1 MTGFLMMSQPFD
13 DYQFITPLAR
23 KVSSVLYLAQSA
35 RDATDK
41 VVFKIFDA
49 IYLDTEQK
57 QKKFLQEVDKL
68 KQLHHPYIL
77 PVLDG
82 GIENGQPFLVSRYA
96 PLNSLRSRLGPSAS
110 VSLSVDEALQIIVR
124 VGQALAYA
132 HSWNIVHGNI
142 KPENVL
148 FDVDNKALLADFTPH
163 SIISSHIPDQSSDAY
178 MLSYLAPEQI
188 VGTVSAESDQYA
200 LGCLAY
206 ELLSG
211 QLPFTR
217 NASEAPTPLPEH
229 VEGAILKA
237 LSINP
242 SERHASVATF
252 IEVLTARSLK
262 VTISAPMSP
271 VKTLLPEMTMLP
283 QAARGT
289 SDALTALVGF
299 APATRSLPGP
309 AVAVTQLPEEPT
321 IASVATVQDVI
332 PEPAIATPV
341 NAPAYQRR
349 KLWIFLACACVVTLI
364 TGCISAYL
372 LLSQKS
378 TQAGPS
384 TTVLQMEA
392 TAMPTRVHVTPT
404 VPGKGTA
411 TPATAPN
418 VSATVAAI
426 SNVSATP
433 TTVAQKVVP
442 TPTVQPTVAATTAPT
457 PTATPKPTPTPKPKL
472 TPTPKATATPAPTAT
487 PTTAAC
493 KCLLFCCS
501 G

>member
-1 MTGFLMMSQPFD
+1 MMSQPFD
-13 DYQFITPLAR
+13 EYQFITPLAR
-23 KVSSVLYLAQSA
+23 KVSSVLYLAQSV
-35 RDATDK
+35 REATDK

-57 QKKFLQEVDKL
+57 QKKFLQEIEKL

-82 GIENGQPFLVSRYA
+82 GIENGQPFLISRYA
-96 PLNSLRSRLGPSAS
+96 PMNSLRSRLAPSTS
-110 VSLSVDEALQIIVR
+110 MRMPVDDALQIIVR

-148 FDVDNKALLADFTPH
+148 FDADNKALLADFTPH
-163 SIISSHIPDQSSDAY
+163 SIILSHIPDQSSDAH

-211 QLPFTR
+211 QVPFTR

-229 VEGAILKA
+229 IEGAILKA

-242 SERHASVATF
+242 SERHTSVAAF
-252 IEVLTARSLK
+252 IEALTARSLK

-271 VKTLLPEMTMLP
+271 VNTPVPEIAMLLET
-283 QAARGT
+283 ARAT
-289 SDALTALVGF
+289 SDAMAALAGF
-299 APATRSLPGP
+299 VPATQRLPEPAIAVAPASMVP
-309 AVAVTQLPEEPT
+309 AVA
-321 IASVATVQDVI
+321 SMATVQSVI
-332 PEPAIATPV
+332 PEPAMTVSVA
-341 NAPAYQRR
+341 APAHQKR
-349 KLWIFLACACVVTLI
+349 KIWVLLACACVVTLI

-372 LLSQKS
+372 MFSQKS

-384 TTVLQMEA
+384 TTVLQLEA
-392 TAMPTRVHVTPT
+392 TAVPTSVPVTPT
-404 VPGKGTA
+404 VAAKA
-411 TPATAPN
+411 T
-418 VSATVAAI
+418 
-426 SNVSATP
+426 ATP
-433 TTVAQKVVP
+433 TTASNVSVPAAAISSVSVTPTAIVQKVVP
-442 TPTVQPTVAATTAPT
+442 TPTVRPTTAPT

-472 TPTPKATATPAPTAT
+472 TPTPKPTATSAPTAT
-487 PTTAAC
+487 PTRAPC

>member
-1 MTGFLMMSQPFD
+1 MSQPFEE
-13 DYQFITPLAR
+13 YQFITPLAR
-23 KVSSVLYLAQSA
+23 KTSSVLYLAQSG
-35 RDATDK
+35 RETTDK
-41 VVFKIFDA
+41 AVFKIFDA

-57 QKKFLQEVDKL
+57 QKGFLQEVDKL

-77 PVLDG
+77 SVLDG

-96 PLNSLRSRLGPSAS
+96 PLNSLRSRLAPSAS
-110 VSLSVDEALQIIVR
+110 VPLSVDDALQIIVR

-132 HSWNIVHGNI
+132 HSWSIVHGNI

-163 SIISSHIPDQSSDAY
+163 SIISDHIPDQSSNAY

-188 VGTVSAESDQYA
+188 VGTVSVESDQYA

-229 VEGAILKA
+229 IEGAILKA
-237 LSINP
+237 LSISP
-242 SERHASVATF
+242 SERHTSVAAF
-252 IEVLTARSLK
+252 IEALTARSLK

-271 VKTLLPEMTMLP
+271 VKTPLPEITMLP
-283 QAARGT
+283 QTTKGT
-289 SDALTALVGF
+289 SNALTALAGF
-299 APATRSLPGP
+299 TPATRSLPEP
-309 AVAVTQLPEEPT
+309 AMAQPPLPEASV
-321 IASVATVQDVI
+321 IGSVATVQSALPQLVM
-332 PEPAIATPV
+332 AV
-341 NAPAYQRR
+341 SVKGPAYQKR
-349 KLWIFLACACVVTLI
+349 KLWIFLACACVITLI
-364 TGCISAYL
+364 TGCISTYL

-384 TTVLQMEA
+384 TTVLHLEA
-392 TAMPTRVHVTPT
+392 TAAPTRVQATPT

-411 TPATAPN
+411 TPATTSN
-418 VSATVAAI
+418 VPASVAAI

-433 TTVAQKVVP
+433 TAIAQNIVP
-442 TPTVQPTVAATTAPT
+442 TPTVQPTVVATTVPT
-457 PTATPKPTPTPKPKL
+457 PTATPNPTPTPKPKL
-472 TPTPKATATPAPTAT
+472 TPTPKPTATSAPTAT
-487 PTTAAC
+487 PTSASC
-493 KCLLFCCS
+493 KLCLLFCCS

>member
-1 MTGFLMMSQPFD
+1 MLDDGVLMMSQPFD
-13 DYQFITPLAR
+13 EYQFITPLAR

-35 RDATDK
+35 REATDK

-57 QKKFLQEVDKL
+57 KKNFLQEVDKL

-96 PLNSLRSRLGPSAS
+96 PLNSLRSRLVPSAS

-271 VKTLLPEMTMLP
+271 VKTPLPEMTMSP
-283 QAARGT
+283 QTARGT

-299 APATRSLPGP
+299 APASRRLPEP
-309 AVAVTQLPEEPT
+309 AVAVTPLLEGPT
-321 IASVATVQDVI
+321 IASVATVQNAI
-332 PEPAIATPV
+332 PEPAMALPV
-341 NAPAYQRR
+341 KAPAYQKR
-349 KLWIFLACACVVTLI
+349 KLWIFLACACLVTLI
-364 TGCISAYL
+364 TGCISTYL

-378 TQAGPS
+378 TQASPS
-384 TTVLQMEA
+384 TTVLQVEA
-392 TAMPTRVHVTPT
+392 TAVPTRVQATPT
-404 VPGKGTA
+404 VPGKGTT
-411 TPATAPN
+411 TPATTSN
-418 VSATVAAI
+418 VPASVAAI
-426 SNVSATP
+426 SNVAATP
-433 TTVAQKVVP
+433 TTIVPTVMP
-442 TPTVQPTVAATTAPT
+442 TPTVQPTVVATTAPT
-457 PTATPKPTPTPKPKL
+457 PTATPKPTPTPKPK
-472 TPTPKATATPAPTAT
+472 PTPKPTATPAPTAT
-487 PTTAAC
+487 PTPVHC